1 MLSLLEKRPWL
12 RHLDYKFPWTINYPN
27 IPAYQIL
34 RDTANIHPDKACTYF
49 YGTEITFWEMYL
61 MVVRFANGLMELGL
75 EKGDRIGI
83 LLPNCPQFVL
93 TFCSALNTGAIV
105 VNLNPQYTYG
115 ELKHCIDITE
125 PKAIVT
131 FDALIPMVQ
140 KLQQECPSI
149 KIVLVTKV
157 TDFINGVEVSTKESL
172 GLPDDWHHFS
182 EFLNNCTNKIPPRP
196 DLKKDDPALIQF
208 TGGTTGVPKGATLT
222 QGNLVAA
229 TFQVVMA
236 GASILDSV
244 QIERR
249 RVFTVLPLFHVYGE
263 ICCLMYGLHAAAT
276 MVLLPRFE
284 IEEVISTIEAVPEI
298 TFWPAVPTMLTAFL
312 NHPRAQAM
320 DLGKKFG
327 FVNNGAAPAP
337 LELIEKAK
345 DLNVYFSE
353 GWGMSE
359 TTSLGISNP
368 VMGVK
373 KPLSIGV
380 PYPDNDIRIVDPDTL
395 EDVKQGER
403 GEIWIKGPTVMK
415 EYWNNPEETKYAL
428 VDGWLRTGDVA
439 YQDEDGYVFI
449 VDRTKDM
456 IIAGG
461 FNIYP
466 RDIDE
471 VLFKHPKVKDVITV
485 GIPDEYRGETV
496 KSFVQLVEGQT
507 ATEEELREFCRQHLA
522 AYKVPRYIE
531 FRDELP
537 RTAVG
542 KALRRQLRE
551 EEIAKMKKQKEEKT
565 E

>member
-34 RDTANIHPDKACTYF
+34 RDTANVHPDKACTYF

-61 MVVRFANGLMELGL
+61 LVVRLANGLMELGV
-75 EKGDRIGI
+75 EKGDRVGI

-93 TFCSALNTGAIV
+93 SFCTILNTGAIV
-105 VNLNPQYTYG
+105 VNLNPQYTYP
-115 ELKHCIDITE
+115 ELKHCADITGL
-125 PKAIVT
+125 KAIIT
-131 FDALIPMVQ
+131 FDSLIPLVKPLAEECDIEIVMVTR
-140 KLQQECPSI
+140 L
-149 KIVLVTKV
+149 
-157 TDFINGVEVSTKESL
+157 TDFVNGAEVSTKESL
-172 GLPDDWHHFS
+172 DLPEGWYHYS
-182 EFLNNCTNKIPPRP
+182 EFINSCTNKIPPRP
-196 DLKKDDPALIQF
+196 GLKKDDPALIQF
-208 TGGTTGVPKGATLT
+208 TGGTTGTPKGATLT
-222 QGNLVAA
+222 QGNLVAG

-249 RVFTVLPLFHVYGE
+249 AVFAVLPLFHVYGE
-263 ICCLMYGLHAAAT
+263 ICCLMYGLHATAT
-276 MVLLPRFE
+276 IILLPRFE
-284 IEEVISTIEAVPEI
+284 IDEVIATIDAIPEI
-298 TFWPAVPTMLTAFL
+298 TFWPAVPTMLTAFM
-312 NHPRAQAM
+312 NHPKAQEM

-373 KPLSIGV
+373 KPMSIGV
-380 PYPDNDIRIVDPDTL
+380 PYPDNDIRLVDPDTL
-395 EDVKQGER
+395 DDVKQGER

-415 EYWNNPEETKYAL
+415 EYWNNPEETANQMR
-428 VDGWLRTGDVA
+428 DGWLRTGDVA

-449 VDRTKDM
+449 VDRTKDL

-485 GIPDEYRGETV
+485 GVPDAYRGETV

-507 ATEEELREFCRQHLA
+507 VTEEELRDFCRQSLT
-522 AYKVPRYIE
+522 AYKVPKYIE
-531 FRDELP
+531 FRKELP

-542 KALRRQLRE
+542 KALRRLLRD
-551 EEIAKMKKQKEEKT
+551 EEIAKMNEKKE
-565 E
+565 

>member
-1 MLSLLEKRPWL
+1 M
-12 RHLDYKFPWTINYPN
+12 
-27 IPAYQIL
+27 
-34 RDTANIHPDKACTYF
+34 
-49 YGTEITFWEMYL
+49 
-61 MVVRFANGLMELGL
+61 
-75 EKGDRIGI
+75 
-83 LLPNCPQFVL
+83 
-93 TFCSALNTGAIV
+93 
-105 VNLNPQYTYG
+105 
-115 ELKHCIDITE
+115 
-125 PKAIVT
+125 
-131 FDALIPMVQ
+131 
-140 KLQQECPSI
+140 
-149 KIVLVTKV
+149 
-157 TDFINGVEVSTKESL
+157 
-172 GLPDDWHHFS
+172 
-182 EFLNNCTNKIPPRP
+182 
-196 DLKKDDPALIQF
+196 IQF
-208 TGGTTGVPKGATLT
+208 TGGTTGTPKGATLT

-403 GEIWIKGPTVMK
+403 GEI
-415 EYWNNPEETKYAL
+415 
-428 VDGWLRTGDVA
+428 
-439 YQDEDGYVFI
+439 
-449 VDRTKDM
+449 
-456 IIAGG
+456 
-461 FNIYP
+461 
-466 RDIDE
+466 
-471 VLFKHPKVKDVITV
+471 
-485 GIPDEYRGETV
+485 
-496 KSFVQLVEGQT
+496 
-507 ATEEELREFCRQHLA
+507 
-522 AYKVPRYIE
+522 
-531 FRDELP
+531 
-537 RTAVG
+537 
-542 KALRRQLRE
+542 
-551 EEIAKMKKQKEEKT
+551 
-565 E
+565 

>member
-12 RHLDYKFPWTINYPN
+12 RHLDYKFPWTINYPS

-34 RDTANIHPDKACTYF
+34 RDTANAHPDKACTWF

-61 MVVRFANGLMELGL
+61 KVVRFANALIELGI
-75 EKGDRIGI
+75 EKGDRVGL

-93 TFCSALNTGAIV
+93 AYCAILNTGGIV
-105 VNLNPQYTYG
+105 VNLNPQYTFG
-115 ELKHCIDITE
+115 ELKHCGDITGM
-125 PKAIVT
+125 KCIIT
-131 FDALIPMVQ
+131 FDALIPMV
-140 KLQQECPSI
+140 KPLSEACNIPLVI
-149 KIVLVTKV
+149 VTKL
-157 TDFINGVEVSTKESL
+157 TDFVNGAGVSTKESL
-172 GLPDDWHHFS
+172 GLPDNWYHYS
-182 EFLNNCTNKIPPRP
+182 ELLENSTNKIPPRP
-196 DLKKDDPALIQF
+196 VLKPDDPALIQF
-208 TGGTTGVPKGATLT
+208 TGGTTGTPKGATLT
-222 QGNLVAA
+222 QRNLVAGA
-229 TFQVVMA
+229 FQVVMA
-236 GASILDSV
+236 GASLIDSI

-249 RVFTVLPLFHVYGE
+249 NVFATLPLFHVYGE
-263 ICCLMYGLHAAAT
+263 ICCLMYGLFAAAT
-276 MVLLPRFE
+276 IILLPRFE
-284 IEEVISTIEAVPEI
+284 IDEVVDTIDKFEEI
-298 TFWPAVPTMLTAFL
+298 TFWPLVPTMLTAFL
-312 NHPRAQAM
+312 NHPRALEM
-320 DLGKKFG
+320 DLGRKFV
-327 FVNNGAAPAP
+327 FVNNGAAPCP

-345 DLNVYFSE
+345 DLNIYLSE

-373 KPLSIGV
+373 KPMSIGV
-380 PYPDNDIRIVDPDTL
+380 PYPDNDIRLVDPDTL

-403 GEIWIKGPTVMK
+403 GEIWIKGPTVMCG
-415 EYWNNPEETKYAL
+415 YWNNPEETANQL
-428 VDGWLRTGDVA
+428 RDGWLRTGDVA

-507 ATEEELREFCRQHLA
+507 ATEEELRNYCREHLA
-522 AYKVPRYIE
+522 AYKVPKYIE
-531 FRDELP
+531 FRKELP

-542 KALRRQLRE
+542 KALRRILRD
-551 EEIAKMKKQKEEKT
+551 EEINKQKS
-565 E
+565 